1 MHCGMVAPT
10 KEGQTSMITQAIK
23 RWLEKLFG
31 WFSGKPVAE
40 NEYAPVASA
49 LNKSVTQESIGRSTS
64 DNVTPPRGVA
74 PRIVGQGEISCSTI
88 DERPERATQHPV
100 PPPVSAEKSELA
112 VPPPQ
117 IPVSPP
123 VEKPITALDAPPTQ
137 GKTSLPTTPPPTPTP
152 EQKLE
157 FLHYLVRRGIVNE
170 GFAEGQVP
178 EQYRKY

>member
-1 MHCGMVAPT
+1 
-10 KEGQTSMITQAIK
+10 MITQAIK

-31 WFSGKPVAE
+31 WFSGKPFAE
-40 NEYAPVASA
+40 NEYAPVTSP

-64 DNVTPPRGVA
+64 DNVPPQQGVA
-74 PRIVGQGEISCSTI
+74 QRIVGQGEISCSTV
-88 DERPERATQHPV
+88 DEWRERATQHPG
-100 PPPVSAEKSELA
+100 PPPVSAEKSELP

-117 IPVSPP
+117 IPVTPP
-123 VEKPITALDAPPTQ
+123 VEKPITALDTPPTQ

-157 FLHYLVRRGIVNE
+157 FLHYLVQRGIVNE

-178 EQYRKY
+178 EQYRRY